1 MCIQVNNYG
10 IIYKMIDY
18 QRTIRANKMNISFS
32 LVEKY
37 ELIWLLHSLNSH
49 LIDQVCKEVLS
60 EKKSLELLECIPDKL
75 LINKEF

>member
-10 IIYKMIDY
+10 IIYNMIDY